1 MRSREGAETT
11 EEANM
16 TSKRTMLVYGTIA
29 LCLGIPAIASAQS
42 FTARKLAERIYV
54 VGSSEGGEGQL
65 VIVSAKGLVV
75 FDSFWS
81 RITAQ
86 KYKDGITAALG
97 RDDFYL
103 TVNTVDRLDMFGG
116 NAAYENTI
124 VGHSSILGKYRGM
137 EKEVDAEIRRLI
149 GMWRWKEEAAKERLK
164 THAPGSR
171 EEAVDRSWAA
181 TCKQRADELEAGFSL
196 VLPTEVYSDRVV
208 LDLGD
213 VTLELVWFGRAGY
226 DGMTVAVIPEEEIAI
241 IPGFILHSHHLAPH
255 PNSTY
260 VKLDVPR
267 WTEVLGEV
275 LEGDN
280 ACKTIICDVNT
291 IWSRERALTHL
302 EYIRRLWDATI
313 EGERAG
319 QSLDEAEERLS
330 LDNDFAFV
338 KNMQVYKERGDD
350 WVRPQHQSHVR
361 VFFLQHKNMACDVL
375 RKGLETSPET
385 AVADIRSQRDRGSNI
400 YFDEASMNGLGYEL
414 LTASRNA
421 EAIEVF
427 RLNAEVFPGSAN
439 AQDGLAEAYMK
450 TGKRDKAIEHYKR
463 SLELNSENENARD
476 KLMELEEE

>member
-1 MRSREGAETT
+1 
-11 EEANM
+11 
-16 TSKRTMLVYGTIA
+16 
-29 LCLGIPAIASAQS
+29 
-42 FTARKLAERIYV
+42 
-54 VGSSEGGEGQL
+54 
-65 VIVSAKGLVV
+65 
-75 FDSFWS
+75 
-81 RITAQ
+81 
-86 KYKDGITAALG
+86 
-97 RDDFYL
+97 
-103 TVNTVDRLDMFGG
+103 
-116 NAAYENTI
+116 
-124 VGHSSILGKYRGM
+124 
-137 EKEVDAEIRRLI
+137 
-149 GMWRWKEEAAKERLK
+149 
-164 THAPGSR
+164 
-171 EEAVDRSWAA
+171 
-181 TCKQRADELEAGFSL
+181 
-196 VLPTEVYSDRVV
+196 
-208 LDLGD
+208 
-213 VTLELVWFGRAGY
+213 
-226 DGMTVAVIPEEEIAI
+226 
-241 IPGFILHSHHLAPH
+241 
-255 PNSTY
+255 
-260 VKLDVPR
+260 
-267 WTEVLGEV
+267 
-275 LEGDN
+275 
-280 ACKTIICDVNT
+280 VNT